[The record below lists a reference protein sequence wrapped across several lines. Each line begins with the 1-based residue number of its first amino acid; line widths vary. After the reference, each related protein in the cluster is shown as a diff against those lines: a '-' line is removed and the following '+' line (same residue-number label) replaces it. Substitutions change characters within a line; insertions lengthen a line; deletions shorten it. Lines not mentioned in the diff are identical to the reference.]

1 LKNQVQAVLHRN
13 LIPRCPAPDLFGIK
27 GRKWFGEQELP
38 ADEQAAAAALVRQL
52 DFHGQELRLIDRE
65 LGQVALG
72 RADARRLMSIPG
84 VDATVA
90 LSIVAAVGDFTR
102 FRTPEKLVCYFGLHP
117 RVRQS
122 GGQPA
127 SHGRITKAGPGH
139 ARGMLVEAA
148 WSASKAPGPL
158 RAFYQRVRARRGMQ
172 IAVVATAR
180 KLAVLCWHLMIKGED
195 YAFAMPSLVAHKQR
209 KLQLRAGYPSQH
221 GNRKANAAGY
231 SLTAVRAA
239 ERDLTAQAE
248 VAYPTMT
255 AHWQPTRPAIKPQR
269 NKVAV
274 GADASNGTRL

>member
-1 LKNQVQAVLHRN
+1 MPPWSRRPGRRTTEG
-13 LIPRCPAPDLFGIK
+13 PRCRGPPGSVRAGAVRL
-27 GRKWFGEQELP
+27 R
-38 ADEQAAAAALVRQL
+38 QA
-52 DFHGQELRLIDRE
+52 
-65 LGQVALG
+65 ALG
-72 RADARRLMSIPG
+72 RPEVLRLMSVPG

-102 FRTPEKLVCYFGLHP
+102 FRTPEKLVAYLGLNP

-127 SHGRITKAGPGH
+127 SHGRITKAGPAH

-180 KLAVLCWHLMIKGED
+180 KLAVLCWHLIIKSED

-209 KLQLRAGYPSQH
+209 KLELRAGLPTPARQPERQRSQ
-221 GNRKANAAGY
+221 
-231 SLTAVRAA
+231 L
-239 ERDLTAQAE
+239 L
-248 VAYPTMT
+248 
-255 AHWQPTRPAIKPQR
+255 PQR
-269 NKVAV
+269 RP
-274 GADASNGTRL
+274 GG